1 MEKKKSSY
9 ETQTVRKTFKG
20 NSEQKRTLYIRP
32 ISGGLEDQSWNVVES
47 CMYVPTLI
55 HLMTRDS

>member
-20 NSEQKRTLYIRP
+20 DSEQKGTLYIRP
-32 ISGGLEDQSWNVVES
+32 NFGGSEVQGWNVLGS
-47 CMYVPTLI
+47 CVYVRTLI
-55 HLMTRDS
+55 HLTTSDS